1 MINRELIVVPPEGEK
16 SDKYHRSNVSASHQD
31 NLIRYI
37 MENNI
42 NIDIYDDPF
51 IYTLGLEMAYLNYIV
66 IGIDDKE
73 FYIYLPADITRTQAE
88 WFYEC
93 KLDISQFDVFIISVD
108 KDDDEKCRINHIEK
122 DDTGISPVNKLYKE
136 LKNKTVKQEEVKVK
150 KYGNK

>member
-1 MINRELIVVPPEGEK
+1 MINRELIVVPPDGEK
-16 SDKYHRSNVSASHQD
+16 SDKYHRSKVSTNHQD

-73 FYIYLPADITRTQAE
+73 FYVYLPTDITRAQAK
-88 WFYEC
+88 WFNDH
-93 KLDISQFDVFIISVD
+93 KLAISQFDVFVISGN
-108 KDDDEKCRINHIEK
+108 KHEDE
-122 DDTGISPVNKLYKE
+122 DTNYSKVNRLYKE
-136 LKNKTVKQEEVKVK
+136 IENKTVKQEEVKVK